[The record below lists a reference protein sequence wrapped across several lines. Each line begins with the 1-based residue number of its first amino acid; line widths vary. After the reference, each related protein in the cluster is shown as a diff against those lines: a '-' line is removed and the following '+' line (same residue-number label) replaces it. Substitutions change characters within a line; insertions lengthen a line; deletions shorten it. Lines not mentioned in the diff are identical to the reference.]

1 MNLDEAQGA
10 AHDTEQGATPTR
22 RSKNGSVRSKNGSAE
37 WALLQEIL
45 AQAPVELATPRL
57 DRISSQVDGWTAE
70 KANAYLERLA
80 AFEADQAQACPSE
93 YKIARIWINL
103 ALPLAAEV
111 GSGFK
116 DCLSTGWEAELAELG
131 RVQGSRLWQPAQAW
145 LYRSLVWAERRELL
159 AQILPNQGPFT
170 LPQADAWLEAA
181 ALPGSGLAVE
191 QQQLRQP
198 QEQSGAYPAVIAQP
212 WWELIRLESMMAESA
227 NTPPVMNASEIE
239 ERLVDLSHRIQEAVL
254 QQPAD
259 TWTARELRRLGGK
272 TLAALVRARLA
283 MYGSD
288 GGLFLSPAAAWMV
301 KWEHAYLQ
309 GLAAWQR
316 KDYGPAETS
325 LFEALQENPNSDAVR
340 YALAVFIVERNPGQK
355 SGRGVCLN
363 LEETA
368 LELLETCSPTRP
380 VHVARASLLARLG
393 RYPEAEAELDAGQ
406 NAAICD
412 STRYLWPRAFE
423 QVQRQEA
430 LLRTALAE
438 RAGDSSQAMIAWRK
452 ACSTGGAESF
462 PRGPLAEAR
471 PAFSAWVELN
481 QQQDE
486 NSAWRRRLVQ
496 QRLEKGRQE
505 LAKINARNPDIL
517 FFRAAVFVDFE
528 PELAARD
535 IRVLLQR
542 RTWIDQELR
551 AGGNRIL
558 WLADAALKLGQVE
571 LAQHAYNLLE
581 RSSCLSVTC
590 SARSCSC
597 SAESPQAITDP
608 DELLQKRRTLTSLY
622 QAVVTELL
630 VLREEQNFEVSK
642 PMFIS
647 LARQAGVE
655 EDTCQALDSLAAG
668 RIDPELSLEQL
679 QRFPE
684 AVRPLFV
691 FYCGRNSEEERAHT
705 FLEWTGGAWT
715 SLAPVDP
722 GWIASRVVL
731 EAIKKQQYDHALSWL
746 KTNLG
751 SMGNE
756 RSRSCSAQWALELQA
771 WIHLHQALWLGRQ
784 GELDSAEKELDR
796 VETTLRMKAAIGVRK
811 D

>member
-10 AHDTEQGATPTR
+10 VHGAADEKGPTT
-22 RSKNGSVRSKNGSAE
+22 E

-45 AQAPVELATPRL
+45 AEAPVELATHRL
-57 DRISSQVDGWTAE
+57 DRISSQADGWTAE
-70 KANAYLERLA
+70 KANTYLARLA

-93 YKIARIWINL
+93 YKIARTWLNL
-103 ALPLAAEV
+103 ALPLAGEV
-111 GSGFK
+111 DSGYK
-116 DCLSTGWEAELAELG
+116 DCVSIGWEAELAELG
-131 RVQGSRLWQPAQAW
+131 RVQGSRLWQSAQAW
-145 LYRSLVWAERRELL
+145 LYRALVWAERRDLL

-181 ALPGSGLAVE
+181 VLPGSGLAAYAE
-191 QQQLRQP
+191 QEQLRQA
-198 QEQSGAYPAVIAQP
+198 QSQPGAYPAVIAQP
-212 WWELIRLESMMAESA
+212 WWELIWLESMMAGSA
-227 NTPPVMNASEIE
+227 NTPPVVNASEIE

-254 QQPAD
+254 QQPVD
-259 TWTARELRRLGGK
+259 TWTARELRRLGAK
-272 TLAALVRARLA
+272 TLAALVRARLG
-283 MYGSD
+283 MHGGD
-288 GGLFLSPAAAWMV
+288 GGLFLSTAAAWMA
-301 KWEHAYLQ
+301 KWEFAYLQ

-316 KDYGPAETS
+316 KDYDPAETS
-325 LFEALQENPNSDAVR
+325 LFDALQENPNSTAVR
-340 YALAVFIVERNPGQK
+340 YALAVFIMERNPGQK
-355 SGRGVCLN
+355 SGRGDRLN
-363 LEETA
+363 PVETA
-368 LELLETCSPTRP
+368 LELLETRSPTRP
-380 VHVARASLLARLG
+380 VHVARAGLLARLG

-412 STRYLWPRAFE
+412 GTRYLWPRAFE

-452 ACSTGGAESF
+452 ACITGGAESV

-505 LAKINARNPDIL
+505 LGKMNAVGNPDTL
-517 FFRAAVFVDFE
+517 FFRAAVFLDFD

-542 RTWIDQELR
+542 RAWIDQELG
-551 AGGNRIL
+551 AGGGRIL
-558 WLADAALKLGQVE
+558 WLADAALKLGQIE
-571 LAQHAYNLLE
+571 LAQRAYDLLE
-581 RSSCLSVTC
+581 RSCFQ
-590 SARSCSC
+590 
-597 SAESPQAITDP
+597 SAESGLTIADP
-608 DELLQKRRTLTSLY
+608 DGLLEKRRTLASLY
-622 QAVVTELL
+622 QAVV
-630 VLREEQNFEVSK
+630 EERDFEESK

-655 EDTCQALDSLAAG
+655 EDTCQALDLLAAG
-668 RIDPELSLEQL
+668 RIDPEVSLEQL

-684 AVRPLFV
+684 AVRPLLV
-691 FYCGRNSEEERAHT
+691 FCCGRNSEEERAHT
-705 FLEWTGGAWT
+705 FLEWTGGAWA

-722 GWIASRVVL
+722 CWIASRVVL
-731 EAIKKQQYDHALSWL
+731 EAIKKRQYDHALSWL
-746 KTNLG
+746 LTNLG

-756 RSRSCSAQWALELQA
+756 QWALELQA
-771 WIHLHQALWLGRQ
+771 WIHLHQALCLGRQ

-796 VETTLRMKAAIGVRK
+796 VETTFRTKAAVRIGK

>member
-10 AHDTEQGATPTR
+10 AHGAAEETAPTT
-22 RSKNGSVRSKNGSAE
+22 RSKNGSAE

-45 AQAPVELATPRL
+45 AEAPVELATPRL
-57 DRISSQVDGWTAE
+57 DRISSQADGWITE

-80 AFEADQAQACPSE
+80 AVEADQGQACPSE
-93 YKIARIWINL
+93 YKIARTWLNL
-103 ALPLAAEV
+103 ALPLAGEV
-111 GSGFK
+111 DSGHK
-116 DCLSTGWEAELAELG
+116 DCLSTGWEVELAELA

-145 LYRSLVWAERRELL
+145 LYRSLVWAEHRDLL
-159 AQILPNQGPFT
+159 AQILPSQGPFT

-181 ALPGSGLAVE
+181 CLPGSGLAAYAE
-191 QQQLRQP
+191 QEHLCKE
-198 QEQSGAYPAVIAQP
+198 QEQSGPYPAVIAQP
-212 WWELIRLESMMAESA
+212 WWELVWLESMMAGSA
-227 NTPPVMNASEIE
+227 NRTPVLNASEIE
-239 ERLVDLSHRIQEAVL
+239 ERLVDLGHRIQEAVL

-259 TWTARELRRLGGK
+259 TWIARELRRLGGK
-272 TLAALVRARLA
+272 TLAALVRARLG

-288 GGLFLSPAAAWMV
+288 GGLFMSPAAAWMA

-316 KDYGPAETS
+316 KDYGSAETS
-325 LFEALQENPNSDAVR
+325 LFEALQENPTSTAVR
-340 YALAVFIVERNPGQK
+340 YALAVFIVEQNPGQK
-355 SGRGVCLN
+355 SDRGDCLN
-363 LEETA
+363 PVETA
-368 LELLETCSPTRP
+368 LELLETRSPTRP
-380 VHVARASLLARLG
+380 VRVARAGLLARLG

-406 NAAICD
+406 NAAVCD
-412 STRYLWPRAFE
+412 GARYLWPRALE
-423 QVQRQEA
+423 QIQRQEA

-452 ACSTGGAESF
+452 ACSTGGTESA

-517 FFRAAVFVDFE
+517 FFRAAVFVGHSTSRQDFE

-571 LAQHAYNLLE
+571 LAQHAYDLLE
-581 RSSCLSVTC
+581 RSSCL
-590 SARSCSC
+590 
-597 SAESPQAITDP
+597 SPQAITDP

-630 VLREEQNFEVSK
+630 VLREEQNFEESK

-668 RIDPELSLEQL
+668 KIDPEVSLEQL

-684 AVRPLFV
+684 AVRPLLV

-705 FLEWTGGAWT
+705 FLEWTGGAWA
-715 SLAPVDP
+715 SLTPVDP
-722 GWIASRVVL
+722 CWIASRVVL

-756 RSRSCSAQWALELQA
+756 RSRSCSAQWTLELPA

-784 GELDSAEKELDR
+784 GELDAAEKELDR
-796 VETTLRMKAAIGVRK
+796 VETTFRTKAAVRVGK